1 MSVASQKTRIIV
13 SLALVN
19 GTNAPVYALLYW
31 EASILSCHGSSC
43 SCSNVSLEKP
53 TPTSKSVSFLF
64 LGAELKKMG
73 NSNDS
78 SFIRMS
84 IPHNRSL

>member
-1 MSVASQKTRIIV
+1 VFSLPLMFTYKAFVGKTH
-13 SLALVN
+13 AD
-19 GTNAPVYALLYW
+19 Y
-31 EASILSCHGSSC
+31 
-43 SCSNVSLEKP
+43 
-53 TPTSKSVSFLF
+53 KSPFSFR

>member
-1 MSVASQKTRIIV
+1 MKKTILNFFV
-13 SLALVN
+13 SLVEP
-19 GTNAPVYALLYW
+19 TTTK
-31 EASILSCHGSSC
+31 IQ
-43 SCSNVSLEKP
+43 VSL
-53 TPTSKSVSFLF
+53 SL

>member
-1 MSVASQKTRIIV
+1 VGPLTNTERVPHEKDNHELLRFVGRTNDDQNP
-13 SLALVN
+13 SL
-19 GTNAPVYALLYW
+19 P
-31 EASILSCHGSSC
+31 
-43 SCSNVSLEKP
+43 
-53 TPTSKSVSFLF
+53 F

-84 IPHNRSL
+84 ILHNRSL

>member
-1 MSVASQKTRIIV
+1 
-13 SLALVN
+13 
-19 GTNAPVYALLYW
+19 
-31 EASILSCHGSSC
+31 
-43 SCSNVSLEKP
+43 
-53 TPTSKSVSFLF
+53 

>member
-1 MSVASQKTRIIV
+1 MRYKAT
-13 SLALVN
+13 
-19 GTNAPVYALLYW
+19 
-31 EASILSCHGSSC
+31 SILSWKKRMFFVGKT
-43 SCSNVSLEKP
+43 NADVKISLLSF
-53 TPTSKSVSFLF
+53 TSE
-64 LGAELKKMG
+64 GAELQKMV

>member
-1 MSVASQKTRIIV
+1 MFLFFVGK
-13 SLALVN
+13 
-19 GTNAPVYALLYW
+19 TNADVKISLL
-31 EASILSCHGSSC
+31 SLFGS
-43 SCSNVSLEKP
+43 
-53 TPTSKSVSFLF
+53 
-64 LGAELKKMG
+64 GAELIKMG

>member
-1 MSVASQKTRIIV
+1 MKKDNHELLHFVGRTNDDQNP
-13 SLALVN
+13 SL
-19 GTNAPVYALLYW
+19 P
-31 EASILSCHGSSC
+31 
-43 SCSNVSLEKP
+43 
-53 TPTSKSVSFLF
+53 F
-64 LGAELKKMG
+64 LGAELKKKG

>member
-1 MSVASQKTRIIV
+1 MEVRERMFLFFVGK
-13 SLALVN
+13 
-19 GTNAPVYALLYW
+19 TNADVKISLL
-31 EASILSCHGSSC
+31 
-43 SCSNVSLEKP
+43 SL
-53 TPTSKSVSFLF
+53 